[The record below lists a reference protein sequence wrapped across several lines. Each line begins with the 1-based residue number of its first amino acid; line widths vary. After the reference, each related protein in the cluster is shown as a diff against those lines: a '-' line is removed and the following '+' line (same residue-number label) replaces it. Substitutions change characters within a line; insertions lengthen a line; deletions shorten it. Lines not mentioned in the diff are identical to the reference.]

1 MSKQVVYQN
10 KESESDYRKL
20 FQQGIIAGI
29 GWAIGVTIGFVLIS
43 SIFVFVL
50 KSLGGVPIIG
60 AWTADIVEATL
71 EQLEK
76 RSIIFSQ

>member
-1 MSKQVVYQN
+1 MSKQIVYQN
-10 KESESDYRKL
+10 KEVQTGYRKL
-20 FQQGIIAGI
+20 FSQGIIAGI

-43 SIFVFVL
+43 SVFVFVL
-50 KSLGGVPIIG
+50 KSLGGVPVIG
-60 AWTADIVEATL
+60 TWTADIVEATL